1 MAAKTGYAAPRGTQD
16 ALPPALMVQGTC
28 SNAGKSLITAALCR
42 LFARRGLRVAPFKAQ
57 NMALNSFVTSDGKE
71 MGRAQ
76 VLQAAACGLAPDVR
90 MNPVL
95 LKPTSNV
102 GSQVIVLGE
111 PVGHMRVGEYL
122 GYKPEAWKAV
132 RRAYGSLAA
141 GMDVMVLEGAG
152 SPAEINL
159 KAHDIVNMR
168 MARHAGAHVALV
180 ADIDR
185 GGAFAAL
192 AGTMAL
198 LTRAERAR
206 VGGFIL
212 NKFRGD
218 ASLLDPALATLHK
231 RTGKPFWGVVPM
243 LENLR
248 LPEEDSVSFK
258 EGLTPGLRM
267 GLHSREADGGL
278 GAPCLLDIVVPDL
291 PHLSNATDLDALRNE
306 PGVQVRI
313 VRHADQWGSPHAI
326 ILPGSRNTVDDLRFL
341 QRTGLAGLVQKF
353 AQQCLERGSGALVG
367 ICGGLQMLGA
377 EIADPL
383 CLEEGGCEPGLGLLP
398 LGTRLLAAKRLCRAW
413 GWADACLAG
422 PERQMVTGYEIH
434 HGETKAL
441 DASASTRA
449 AYAAG
454 DAGPSAMRVVMAD
467 SEERP
472 LGWGRCDAQG
482 RARVWGSYLHGL
494 FDEDAFRHAFL
505 HRLRHEAGLPPAPQ
519 TTYSLG
525 PELDRLADA
534 VEASLDMPAILALLG
549 IQKL

>member
-1 MAAKTGYAAPRGTQD
+1 MAATKTHTPVTGQGRGLPS

-28 SNAGKSLITAALCR
+28 SNAGKSLLAAALCR
-42 LFARRGLRVAPFKAQ
+42 LLTRRGLRVAPFKAQ

-95 LKPTSNV
+95 LKPTSNT

-111 PVGHMRVGEYL
+111 PVGQMRVHQYL
-122 GYKPEAWKAV
+122 QYKPTAWQAV
-132 RRAYGSLAA
+132 RRAYNSLSA

-168 MARHAGAHVALV
+168 MARHAGALVALV

-198 LTRAERAR
+198 LTRAERSR

-218 ASLLDPALATLHK
+218 ASLLDPALSMLQR

-258 EGLTPGLRM
+258 QGLTPGLIQ
-267 GLHSREADGGL
+267 GLAPGQQT
-278 GAPCLLDIVVPDL
+278 GAQEVGLLDVVVPDL
-291 PHLSNATDLDALRNE
+291 PHLSNATDLDALRDE
-306 PGVQVRI
+306 PCVRLRI
-313 VRHADQWGSPHAI
+313 VRSADQWGAPHAV

-341 QRTGLAGLVQKF
+341 QRSGLAACVREF
-353 AQQCLERGSGALVG
+353 ASRCLQQGRGALVG

-383 CLEEGGCEPGLGLLP
+383 GIEAGGCEPGLGLLP
-398 LGTRLLAAKRLCRAW
+398 LSTRLLAAKRLCRTG
-413 GWADACLAG
+413 GWAHPCLTG
-422 PERQMVTGYEIH
+422 LERQPVCGYEIH
-434 HGETKAL
+434 HGQTRVVPAPVPDL
-441 DASASTRA
+441 STGA
-449 AYAAG
+449 QPAV
-454 DAGPSAMRVVMAD
+454 RVVMAD
-467 SEERP
+467 SEEQP
-472 LGWGRCDAQG
+472 LGWGLCDTEG

-494 FDEDAFRHAFL
+494 FDENQFRHAFL
-505 HRLRHEAGLPPAPQ
+505 QSLRHEAGLPPAPLA
-519 TTYSLG
+519 TYCLG

-534 VEASLDMPAILALLG
+534 VEAALDMPAILAQLG
-549 IQKL
+549 LA